1 MMKMK
6 RSTDGSRQS
15 GFSMVEALVSL
26 TVLTLAMTGLA
37 GLLVNNS
44 KVNKSEQMKAE
55 TQANARNTLSVLV
68 QRLRSAGWDPLGS
81 DSFVGITPD
90 SNTGDTIAEITMRTD
105 YHTPGT
111 PETPDGVASEEDEI
125 VVFRHTNDT
134 IIWDRDD
141 DGSFEILAIDI
152 SNDADGDG
160 TIEDMFVL
168 DDVTAPTRVTVQIT
182 ARSPV
187 VDPITGDFTR
197 YTVSSD
203 VVFRKEI

>member
-1 MMKMK
+1 
-6 RSTDGSRQS
+6 
-15 GFSMVEALVSL
+15 
-26 TVLTLAMTGLA
+26 
-37 GLLVNNS
+37 
-44 KVNKSEQMKAE
+44 
-55 TQANARNTLSVLV
+55 
-68 QRLRSAGWDPLGS
+68 LGS

-125 VVFRHTNDT
+125 VVFRHTNNT

-141 DGSFEILAIDI
+141 DGNFEILAIDI

>member
-44 KVNKSEQMKAE
+44 RVNKSEQMKAE

-125 VVFRHTNDT
+125 VVFRHTNNT

-141 DGSFEILAIDI
+141 DGNFEILAIDI